1 MCIVNDVTSKL
12 TWFSLGFHAFSAHRA
27 QKETKLDQL
36 KLREEEIRQADE
48 EAQKFVKEE
57 LKQLY
62 SMAQEIG
69 MSARESGA
77 IVDDLVEEWTIQ
89 RTGDGPVI
97 EEGEYQTLW
106 CAKRSCEEYTGHN
119 FSIYPWAAP

>member
-1 MCIVNDVTSKL
+1 
-12 TWFSLGFHAFSAHRA
+12 
-27 QKETKLDQL
+27 LDQL

-97 EEGEYQTLW
+97 EEGEYQTL
-106 CAKRSCEEYTGHN
+106 
-119 FSIYPWAAP
+119 